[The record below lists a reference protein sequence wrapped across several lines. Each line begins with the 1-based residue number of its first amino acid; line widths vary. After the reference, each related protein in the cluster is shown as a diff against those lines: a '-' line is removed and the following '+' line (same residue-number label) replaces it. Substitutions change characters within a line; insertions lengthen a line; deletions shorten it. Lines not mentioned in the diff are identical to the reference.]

1 MNTLQLND
9 NMIITSTDQWNII
22 NEIKWYNNSKM
33 YGKEANDMVA
43 EYCISNLTY
52 EEIIELHNFVVDKR
66 KELSNF
72 LMGYLTGISKERR
85 KELTVSDDG
94 FWDLCSH
101 IVGMGEVV
109 FNLVKTYPYMIFDLQ
124 REAQENFEYGFDK
137 AVYEINMRK
146 END

>member
-9 NMIITSTDQWNII
+9 NMNIINTDQWNII